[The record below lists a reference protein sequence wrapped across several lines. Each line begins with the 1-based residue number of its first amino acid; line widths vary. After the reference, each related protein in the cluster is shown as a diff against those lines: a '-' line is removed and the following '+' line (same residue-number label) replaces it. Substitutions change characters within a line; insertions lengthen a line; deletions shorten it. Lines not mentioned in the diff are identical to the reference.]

1 MEIFSYQRSLP
12 TARLRLKGKVRLIVM
27 VMLGS
32 VTAMEESRVVWL
44 ILMFAEMVNGLLG
57 KRFVMLIEEL
67 LVFWLTAA

>member
-12 TARLRLKGKVRLIVM
+12 TARFRLKGKVRLIVM

-32 VTAMEESRVVWL
+32 VTAIEESRVVWL
-44 ILMFAEMVNGLLG
+44 ILMFAEMVNGLLA

-67 LVFWLTAA
+67 FVFWLTAA